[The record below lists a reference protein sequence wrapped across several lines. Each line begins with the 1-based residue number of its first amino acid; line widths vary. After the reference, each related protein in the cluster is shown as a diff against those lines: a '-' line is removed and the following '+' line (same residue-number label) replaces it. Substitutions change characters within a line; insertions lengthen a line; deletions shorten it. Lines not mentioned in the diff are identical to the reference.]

1 MNTIP
6 QLEELSISPA
16 PWRAEHN
23 CALAVDCVIDADNK
37 LICGVAGTPNVRLFA
52 AAPELYTALAWLVEL
67 VEDGGCDSDY
77 YVGLAKAAL
86 AKAAGGAE

>member
-1 MNTIP
+1 MKAIP
-6 QLEELSISPA
+6 ELEELGISPA
-16 PWRAEHN
+16 PWKVEHN

-37 LICGVAGTPNVRLFA
+37 LICGVDGTPNVRMFA
-52 AAPELYTALAWLVEL
+52 AAPELYTALAWLVDIFEN
-67 VEDGGCDSDY
+67 GGYDPDY